1 MKTKWKLP
9 ADERIISRIQWCREP
24 NQDDRG
30 ESCTYRDLTAWTDLI
45 SRRELSSR
53 ELAQHY
59 IDRIKRLDGQVQS
72 YITLC
77 EEQALQEAE
86 AADGRLAKGES
97 RGALH
102 GIPLAVKDIFWTKGV
117 RTTSGSSIQADFVP
131 DADAAAWEKLS
142 GAGALLLGKLNMHE
156 FAYGT
161 TTENPHY
168 GICRNPWDTGRTAG
182 GSSGGSAA
190 ALAID
195 LTPASLGTDTGGS
208 IRIPAACCGVVGL
221 KPTFGRVSKHGVFP
235 LARTLD
241 HVGPMA
247 RTVRDAALL
256 MNILA
261 GYDERDPHSV
271 RRPRE
276 DFAAQLGASVR
287 GMKVGV
293 ERSFFH
299 AHADRELVDAVERA
313 ADVLRS
319 AGMSV
324 VEVDMP
330 ILADIPVAQNITISV
345 EALSVHD
352 AWLSDPDRRY
362 GMDVRTRLE
371 NGRPFTAIEY
381 AEAQW
386 VRARFARHLEQQHG
400 SVDVLLTPV
409 TPFFPPVTGA
419 ETVLVN
425 GREMVVRRNFTRFTN
440 PFNLTGSPAI
450 SVPFGLSREGL
461 PLAVQLVGAAFSETK
476 LLQIAAVVEQANAAA
491 VPPHF
496 TD

>member
-1 MKTKWKLP
+1 MKWELP
-9 ADERIISRIQWCREP
+9 ADEYIISRIQWCREP
-24 NQDDRG
+24 NQDDQG

-77 EEQALQEAE
+77 EEQVLQEAD
-86 AADGRLAKGES
+86 AADGRLAKGEF

-102 GIPLAVKDIFWTKGV
+102 GIPLAIKDIFWTKGV

-131 DADAAAWEKLS
+131 DADAAAWERLS
-142 GAGALLLGKLNMHE
+142 SAGALLLGKLNMHE

-271 RRPRE
+271 RGPRE
-276 DFAAQLGASVR
+276 DFAAQLGASVQ
-287 GMKVGV
+287 GMKVGI

-299 AHADRELVDAVERA
+299 AHADRELVDAIKRA
-313 ADVLRS
+313 ADVLLS

-324 VEVDMP
+324 VEIDMP

-352 AWLSDPDRRY
+352 AWLSDPDRLY
-362 GMDVRTRLE
+362 GADVRTRLE

-381 AEAQW
+381 AQAQW
-386 VRARFARHLEQQHG
+386 VRALFTRQLELQHG

-409 TPFFPPVTGA
+409 TPFLPPVTGA

-450 SVPFGLSREGL
+450 SVPFGLSQDGL
-461 PLAVQLVGAAFSETK
+461 PLAVQLVGAAFSEAK
-476 LLQIAAVVEQANAAA
+476 LLRIAAVVEQANAAA
-491 VPPHF
+491 APPHF